1 MIPIQQLPK
10 SPTRKCFE
18 EAFLELYA
26 QKPLD
31 QISVMVL
38 TEKAGYS
45 RATFYRNYYSISNVL
60 ESVEEENTCTST
72 CQAIVSCLDDI
83 TLEQA
88 TDAMADFYQK
98 RFREV
103 SILANGEY
111 GSIYLDKQREP
122 MKQLFAAL
130 LDRGFE
136 LSPFQLDVIS
146 EYIASAKV
154 GMLRL
159 WVNDPSKITLNHL
172 NKMTENIFKSR
183 LWTYLAKCL
192 SGDGAK
198 QDKIVLPEEFPDY
211 PWMMKWWHAG
221 VAASNCAFLTSSAAA
236 PNSPLR
242 RCCRSLRK
250 DVCCG
255 IQRSRRCRHDRHE
268 VQCHRKGAVRPDFD
282 ADMLRLPACRYLQS

>member
-136 LSPFQLDVIS
+136 LSSFQLDVIS

-172 NKMTENIFKSR
+172 NKMTENIFESR

-192 SGDGAK
+192 SDDGVK

-211 PWMMKWWHAG
+211 PWMMK
-221 VAASNCAFLTSSAAA
+221 
-236 PNSPLR
+236 
-242 RCCRSLRK
+242 
-250 DVCCG
+250 
-255 IQRSRRCRHDRHE
+255 
-268 VQCHRKGAVRPDFD
+268 
-282 ADMLRLPACRYLQS
+282 

>member
-1 MIPIQQLPK
+1 MILIQQLPK

-72 CQAIVSCLDDI
+72 CQAIISCLDDI

-103 SILANGEY
+103 SILASGEY

-136 LSPFQLDVIS
+136 LSSFQLDVIS

-172 NKMTENIFKSR
+172 NKMTENIFESR

-211 PWMMKWWHAG
+211 PWMMK
-221 VAASNCAFLTSSAAA
+221 
-236 PNSPLR
+236 
-242 RCCRSLRK
+242 
-250 DVCCG
+250 
-255 IQRSRRCRHDRHE
+255 
-268 VQCHRKGAVRPDFD
+268 
-282 ADMLRLPACRYLQS
+282 

>member
-1 MIPIQQLPK
+1 MIPIRQLPK

-31 QISVMVL
+31 QISVMAL

-72 CQAIVSCLDDI
+72 CQAIISCLDDI

-111 GSIYLDKQREP
+111 GSIYLDKQCEP

-136 LSPFQLDVIS
+136 LSSFQLDVIS

-172 NKMTENIFKSR
+172 NKMTENIFESR

-192 SGDGAK
+192 SDDGSK

-211 PWMMKWWHAG
+211 PWMMK
-221 VAASNCAFLTSSAAA
+221 
-236 PNSPLR
+236 
-242 RCCRSLRK
+242 
-250 DVCCG
+250 
-255 IQRSRRCRHDRHE
+255 
-268 VQCHRKGAVRPDFD
+268 
-282 ADMLRLPACRYLQS
+282 

>member
-1 MIPIQQLPK
+1 MIPIRQLPK

-31 QISVMVL
+31 QISVMAL

-72 CQAIVSCLDDI
+72 CQAIISCLDDI

-111 GSIYLDKQREP
+111 GSIYLDKQCWIGALSFLLSSL
-122 MKQLFAAL
+122 MLF
-130 LDRGFE
+130 R
-136 LSPFQLDVIS
+136 S
-146 EYIASAKV
+146 
-154 GMLRL
+154 
-159 WVNDPSKITLNHL
+159 
-172 NKMTENIFKSR
+172 
-183 LWTYLAKCL
+183 
-192 SGDGAK
+192 
-198 QDKIVLPEEFPDY
+198 
-211 PWMMKWWHAG
+211 
-221 VAASNCAFLTSSAAA
+221 TS
-236 PNSPLR
+236 LR
-242 RCCRSLRK
+242 RK
-250 DVCCG
+250 WVCFG
-255 IQRSRRCRHDRHE
+255 F
-268 VQCHRKGAVRPDFD
+268 G
-282 ADMLRLPACRYLQS
+282 

>member
-31 QISVMVL
+31 QISVMAL

-72 CQAIVSCLDDI
+72 CQAIISCLDDI

-88 TDAMADFYQK
+88 TDTMADFYQK

-122 MKQLFAAL
+122 MNSCSPHCWIGALSFLLSSLMLF
-130 LDRGFE
+130 R
-136 LSPFQLDVIS
+136 S
-146 EYIASAKV
+146 
-154 GMLRL
+154 
-159 WVNDPSKITLNHL
+159 
-172 NKMTENIFKSR
+172 
-183 LWTYLAKCL
+183 
-192 SGDGAK
+192 
-198 QDKIVLPEEFPDY
+198 
-211 PWMMKWWHAG
+211 
-221 VAASNCAFLTSSAAA
+221 TS
-236 PNSPLR
+236 LR
-242 RCCRSLRK
+242 RK
-250 DVCCG
+250 W
-255 IQRSRRCRHDRHE
+255 
-268 VQCHRKGAVRPDFD
+268 
-282 ADMLRLPACRYLQS
+282 ACFGFG

>member
-31 QISVMVL
+31 QISVMAL

-72 CQAIVSCLDDI
+72 CQAIISCLDDI

-111 GSIYLDKQREP
+111 GSIYLDKQCEP

-136 LSPFQLDVIS
+136 LSSFRL
-146 EYIASAKV
+146 
-154 GMLRL
+154 MLFR
-159 WVNDPSKITLNHL
+159 S
-172 NKMTENIFKSR
+172 
-183 LWTYLAKCL
+183 
-192 SGDGAK
+192 
-198 QDKIVLPEEFPDY
+198 
-211 PWMMKWWHAG
+211 
-221 VAASNCAFLTSSAAA
+221 TS
-236 PNSPLR
+236 LR
-242 RCCRSLRK
+242 RK
-250 DVCCG
+250 WVCFG
-255 IQRSRRCRHDRHE
+255 F
-268 VQCHRKGAVRPDFD
+268 G
-282 ADMLRLPACRYLQS
+282 

>member
-72 CQAIVSCLDDI
+72 CQAIISCLDDI

-111 GSIYLDKQREP
+111 GSIYLDKQCEP
-122 MKQLFAAL
+122 MKQLFAHCWIGAL
-130 LDRGFE
+130 SFL
-136 LSPFQLDVIS
+136 LSSL
-146 EYIASAKV
+146 
-154 GMLRL
+154 ML
-159 WVNDPSKITLNHL
+159 
-172 NKMTENIFKSR
+172 SR
-183 LWTYLAKCL
+183 
-192 SGDGAK
+192 S
-198 QDKIVLPEEFPDY
+198 
-211 PWMMKWWHAG
+211 
-221 VAASNCAFLTSSAAA
+221 TS
-236 PNSPLR
+236 LR
-242 RCCRSLRK
+242 RK
-250 DVCCG
+250 WVCFG
-255 IQRSRRCRHDRHE
+255 F
-268 VQCHRKGAVRPDFD
+268 G
-282 ADMLRLPACRYLQS
+282 

>member
-10 SPTRKCFE
+10 SSTRKCFE

-31 QISVMVL
+31 QISVMAL

-72 CQAIVSCLDDI
+72 CQAIISCLDDI

-98 RFREV
+98 RSREV
-103 SILANGEY
+103 SILVNGEY

-122 MKQLFAAL
+122 MKLLFAAL

-154 GMLRL
+154 GMIRL

-172 NKMTENIFKSR
+172 NKMTENIFESR
-183 LWTYLAKCL
+183 LWTHLAKCL

-211 PWMMKWWHAG
+211 PWMMK
-221 VAASNCAFLTSSAAA
+221 
-236 PNSPLR
+236 
-242 RCCRSLRK
+242 
-250 DVCCG
+250 
-255 IQRSRRCRHDRHE
+255 
-268 VQCHRKGAVRPDFD
+268 
-282 ADMLRLPACRYLQS
+282 

>member
-1 MIPIQQLPK
+1 
-10 SPTRKCFE
+10 
-18 EAFLELYA
+18 
-26 QKPLD
+26 
-31 QISVMVL
+31 
-38 TEKAGYS
+38 
-45 RATFYRNYYSISNVL
+45 
-60 ESVEEENTCTST
+60 
-72 CQAIVSCLDDI
+72 
-83 TLEQA
+83 
-88 TDAMADFYQK
+88 MADFYQK

-136 LSPFQLDVIS
+136 LSSFQLDVIS

-172 NKMTENIFKSR
+172 NKMTENIFESR

-198 QDKIVLPEEFPDY
+198 RDKIVLPEEFPDY
-211 PWMMKWWHAG
+211 PWMMK
-221 VAASNCAFLTSSAAA
+221 
-236 PNSPLR
+236 
-242 RCCRSLRK
+242 
-250 DVCCG
+250 
-255 IQRSRRCRHDRHE
+255 
-268 VQCHRKGAVRPDFD
+268 
-282 ADMLRLPACRYLQS
+282 

>member
-10 SPTRKCFE
+10 LPTRKCFE

-31 QISVMVL
+31 QISVMAL

-72 CQAIVSCLDDI
+72 CQAIISCLDDI

-111 GSIYLDKQREP
+111 GSIYLDKRCEP

-136 LSPFQLDVIS
+136 LSSFQLDVIS

-154 GMLRL
+154 GMLAGQ
-159 WVNDPSKITLNHL
+159 HL
-172 NKMTENIFKSR
+172 T
-183 LWTYLAKCL
+183 A
-192 SGDGAK
+192 
-198 QDKIVLPEEFPDY
+198 P
-211 PWMMKWWHAG
+211 
-221 VAASNCAFLTSSAAA
+221 FLTSSVAV

-242 RCCRSLRK
+242 RCCRSLRTGESVTGSSAAVVVGMIGMRSSVIEK
-250 DVCCG
+250 ARFALILMRTCCG
-255 IQRSRRCRHDRHE
+255 YRSAAICNPE
-268 VQCHRKGAVRPDFD
+268 AVRENVV
-282 ADMLRLPACRYLQS
+282 ARLNG